1 MKLTPQQYADKLIEQ
16 YYALIPRFGDF
27 KKNWKIAIE
36 MSIIDVQ
43 NTIDANP
50 TIYKERSGIIKSTEG
65 QFFTI
70 SNTEYY
76 QEVKQILEN
85 KL

>member
-16 YYALIPRFGDF
+16 YLNCDNVEFDTTHEDAARYSL
-27 KKNWKIAIE
+27 
-36 MSIIDVQ
+36 IDVQ

-50 TIYKERSGIIKSTEG
+50 MTYQKKKYDTLLNEASHEYV
-65 QFFTI
+65 
-70 SNTEYY
+70 SNIEYY
-76 QEVKQILEN
+76 QEVKQILES